1 MGQAFGIDTRVA
13 FVALVALVA
22 VQRLVEMAISRRNY
36 RRTLARGGVES
47 GAGHFPWMVLMHA
60 AFIAAGPA
68 EVLLLAR
75 PWVPPLAAV
84 MISLLILAQGL
95 RYWAVATLGDRWTAR
110 IVCVPGDPLVTTGP
124 YRWLRHPNYLAV
136 VTEFITLPLVH
147 TAWITAATFSIA
159 NAIVLRRRIAVEEDA
174 LRRYCRRPEGSRA

>member
-1 MGQAFGIDTRVA
+1 MVRGIDSRVA

-22 VQRLVEMAISRRNY
+22 IQRLVEMAISKRNY
-36 RRTLARGGVES
+36 RRALARGGVES
-47 GAGHFPWMVLMHA
+47 GAELFPWMAVMHA
-60 AFIAAGPA
+60 AFVVAGPA

-75 PWVPPLAAV
+75 PWVPPLAAA
-84 MISLLILAQGL
+84 MFSLLILAQVL
-95 RYWAVATLGDRWTAR
+95 RYWAVAALGDRWTAR
-110 IVCVPGDPLVTTGP
+110 VVCVPGDTLVTSGP

-147 TAWITAATFSIA
+147 TAWLTAATFSVA
-159 NAIVLRRRIAVEEDA
+159 NAVVLRRRIAVEEDA

>member
-1 MGQAFGIDTRVA
+1 MGQFFGIDSRVA

-22 VQRLVEMAISRRNY
+22 IQRLLEMAISKRNY
-36 RRTLARGGVES
+36 RRALARGGVES

-60 AFIAAGPA
+60 AFIVAGPA

-84 MISLLILAQGL
+84 AISLLILAQAL
-95 RYWAVATLGDRWTAR
+95 RYWAVAALGHRWTTR
-110 IVCVPGDPLVTTGP
+110 VVCVPGDRLVTSGP

-136 VTEFITLPLVH
+136 VAEFIALPLVH
-147 TAWITAATFSIA
+147 TAWITAGVFSVA
-159 NAIVLRRRIAVEEDA
+159 NAIVLRRRIGVEEDA
-174 LRRYCRRPEGSRA
+174 LRRYCRREEAARP